1 MLYFF
6 NKAEYNRKKNKLV
19 SSNIYNSIR
28 IKSSTDMLPGKKS
41 LLQYA
46 KLQPE
51 RLLFVPGKSS
61 SL

>member
-6 NKAEYNRKKNKLV
+6 NKAEYNRKNKLV

-28 IKSSTDMLPGKKS
+28 IKSSTDMLPGNKS